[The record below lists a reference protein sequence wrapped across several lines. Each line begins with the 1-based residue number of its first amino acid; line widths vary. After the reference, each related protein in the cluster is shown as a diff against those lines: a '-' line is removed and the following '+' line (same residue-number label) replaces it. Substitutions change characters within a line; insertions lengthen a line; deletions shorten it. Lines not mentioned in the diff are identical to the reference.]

1 MLKCLKRYSSILY
14 RPSIIS
20 CDDIEEGQFIKPMLS
35 TVQLPKE
42 NMARFAL
49 FVLLDRIRGG
59 HKEVIRIEL
68 EGKLLLRSS
77 CCRVEDVSQPEY
89 YI

>member
-1 MLKCLKRYSSILY
+1 M
-14 RPSIIS
+14 
-20 CDDIEEGQFIKPMLS
+20 KPMLS

-68 EGKLLLRSS
+68 ERKLLLRSS
-77 CCRVEDVSQPEY
+77 CCRARGGISAGQCGWAGPHRNPDEPLRRSAVL
-89 YI
+89 

>member
-1 MLKCLKRYSSILY
+1 M
-14 RPSIIS
+14 
-20 CDDIEEGQFIKPMLS
+20 KPMLS

-68 EGKLLLRSS
+68 EEN
-77 CCRVEDVSQPEY
+77 CCLEAATAV
-89 YI
+89 